1 VTPVAGKFHD
11 HYMGILSL
19 QRFEQIQRAI
29 LGAVVHIY
37 DFPRY
42 AGAFQG
48 GCYSLMELND

>member
-1 VTPVAGKFHD
+1 
-11 HYMGILSL
+11 MGILSL

-42 AGAFQG
+42 AGALQR